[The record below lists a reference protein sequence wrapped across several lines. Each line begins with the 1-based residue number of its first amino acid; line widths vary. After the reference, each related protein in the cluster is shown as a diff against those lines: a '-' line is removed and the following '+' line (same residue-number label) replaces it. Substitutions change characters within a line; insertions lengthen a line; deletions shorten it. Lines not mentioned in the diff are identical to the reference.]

1 MSAIFRVFGAGE
13 RRVVAPET
21 GSERRTEVAIVGA
34 GIAGLMAAR
43 RLADAGVDVLVLE
56 ARERVGGRIYT
67 RPGRDGTLLDLGAQ
81 WIGPTQRHLTQLATE
96 LGVATFKTYDTGNN
110 VEYRKGQHTTYSGPI
125 PTADPV
131 ASADIIE
138 AMLNLTTM
146 ATQVP
151 LDAPWQAPDA
161 AVWDTQTAGTW
172 IDMNVASDGARNL
185 LTLAVQAVFSAEPH
199 DLSLLHVLFYI
210 HSAGGL
216 IDLLGVTAGAQE
228 SRFVGGA
235 QQVPIKL
242 AEALGE
248 RVLLGVPIGRVTQDE
263 TSARLEGDAISV
275 RADRA
280 IITLPPALAGRLR
293 YTPQLPGLRDQ
304 LTQRMPMGTVI
315 KVHCIYDTPFWR
327 EAGLTGQ
334 ASSDSG
340 AVRITFDNSP
350 EDGSRGVL
358 LGFIEGDEGRSW
370 GQRSAEE
377 RRAEVLACLVRY
389 FGEAAGRPTDYVE
402 QSWVEEEFTRGC
414 YAGYMPPGVW
424 TAYGEALRAPVGR
437 LHWAGTET
445 ATVWNGYM
453 EGALLSG
460 ERAAAEVLA
469 ALGRPVSAWARS
481 DHDEE

>member
-1 MSAIFRVFGAGE
+1 MSGIFRVFGAGN
-13 RRVVAPET
+13 RRVEAAPT
-21 GSERRTEVAIVGA
+21 AGSERRTEVAIVGA
-34 GIAGLMAAR
+34 GIAGLTTAR

-56 ARERVGGRIYT
+56 ARDRVGGRVYT
-67 RPGRDGTLLDLGAQ
+67 RPAGDGTLLDLGAQ
-81 WIGPTQRHLTQLATE
+81 WIGPTQQHLAQLAAE
-96 LGVATFKTYDTGNN
+96 LGIATFKTYDSGNN
-110 VEYRKGQHTTYSGPI
+110 VEYRQGQRTTYSGPI
-125 PTADPV
+125 PTADPL

-146 ATQVP
+146 STQVP
-151 LDAPWQAPDA
+151 LDAPWRASQAATWDA
-161 AVWDTQTAGTW
+161 QTAGTW
-172 IDMNVASDGARNL
+172 IETNVTSEGARNL

-216 IDLLGVTAGAQE
+216 MDLLGVTAGAQE

-235 QQVPIKL
+235 QQIPIKL

-248 RVLLGVPIGRVTQDE
+248 RVVLGVPIWRVAQDA
-263 TSARLEGDAISV
+263 TSVRLEGESLAV
-275 RADRA
+275 RADRVV
-280 IITLPPALAGRLR
+280 ITIPPALAGRLR
-293 YTPQLPGLRDQ
+293 YSPQLPGLRDQ

-315 KVHCIYDTPFWR
+315 KVHSIYDTPFWR

-340 AVRITFDNSP
+340 ALRITFDNSP
-350 EDGSRGVL
+350 EDGSRGAL
-358 LGFIEGDEGRSW
+358 LGFIEGDEGRYW
-370 GQRSAEE
+370 GQRSPEE
-377 RRAEVLACLVRY
+377 RRTAVLDCLVNY
-389 FGEAAGRPTDYVE
+389 FGEAAGHPNEYVE
-402 QSWVEEEFTRGC
+402 QSWVEEEYTRGC

-424 TAYGEALRAPVGR
+424 TAYGEALRTPVGR

-460 ERAAAEVLA
+460 ERAAAEVLT
-469 ALGRPVSAWARS
+469 ALGRPLPAWAQI
-481 DHDEE
+481 